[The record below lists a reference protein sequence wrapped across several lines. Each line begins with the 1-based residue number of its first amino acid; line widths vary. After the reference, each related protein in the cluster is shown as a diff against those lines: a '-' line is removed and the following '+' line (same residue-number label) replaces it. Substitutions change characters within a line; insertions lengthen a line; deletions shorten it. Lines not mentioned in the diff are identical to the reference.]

1 MSKSGAGAVPLI
13 KKKRFSFKKPIV
25 NQDGPMQKNIAV
37 DPRIRDENLKI
48 VRTFSQ
54 KSRQMTK
61 RKGYSPGAGALE
73 DPAFLAQQMGD
84 YMENPYIVQTAM
96 TDQFIRPAV
105 EMWCD
110 PNTRTQ
116 AEIDYGHI
124 SHWDTSSITT
134 MRRLFRGN
142 TFVDG
147 DANMRNFNDD
157 ISGWDVRNVTDMSEM
172 FYGATSFNGDISAW
186 DVGNVTDMSGMFAE
200 AINFNG
206 DIRAWDVGNVTDMKG
221 MFFEARSFNQP
232 IGGWD
237 TSQVTDMSE
246 MFSKARSFNQSIGGW
261 DTSQVTDMENM
272 FVNCPISRFNKPGCF
287 GKMCKI
293 VSKSINWL
301 NGRGGARKTY
311 RRIYKAT
318 RKGRPT
324 QRQPGQRR
332 RAKTSTQ
339 TRRR

>member
-1 MSKSGAGAVPLI
+1 MSESNNKAVPL
-13 KKKRFSFKKPIV
+13 KKQTSFFFPKPIV

-48 VRTFSQ
+48 LRTFSQ

-147 DANMRNFNDD
+147 DANMRNLMTILVD
-157 ISGWDVRNVTDMSEM
+157 GMCEMS
-172 FYGATSFNGDISAW
+172 
-186 DVGNVTDMSGMFAE
+186 
-200 AINFNG
+200 
-206 DIRAWDVGNVTDMKG
+206 
-221 MFFEARSFNQP
+221 
-232 IGGWD
+232 
-237 TSQVTDMSE
+237 
-246 MFSKARSFNQSIGGW
+246 
-261 DTSQVTDMENM
+261 
-272 FVNCPISRFNKPGCF
+272 
-287 GKMCKI
+287 
-293 VSKSINWL
+293 
-301 NGRGGARKTY
+301 
-311 RRIYKAT
+311 
-318 RKGRPT
+318 
-324 QRQPGQRR
+324 
-332 RAKTSTQ
+332 Q
-339 TRRR
+339 T

>member
-1 MSKSGAGAVPLI
+1 MSESGAGAGPL
-13 KKKRFSFKKPIV
+13 KKKTSFSFKKPIV

-37 DPRIRDENLKI
+37 DPRIRDENRKI

-54 KSRQMTK
+54 KSKQMT
-61 RKGYSPGAGALE
+61 GYPGAGALE

-96 TDQFIRPAV
+96 TDQFIRPAL

-124 SHWDTSSITT
+124 SHWDTSRITT

-186 DVGNVTDMSGMFAE
+186 DVGNVTDMRGMFAE

-206 DIRAWDVGNVTDMKG
+206 DISAWDVGNVTDMKG

-237 TSQVTDMSE
+237 TSQVTDMSI
-246 MFSKARSFNQSIGGW
+246 MFFKARSFNQYIGGW
-261 DTSQVTDMENM
+261 NTLQVTDMKNM
-272 FVNCPISRFNKPGCF
+272 FVDCPISRFNQPGCF
-287 GKMCKI
+287 GKMCEI
-293 VSKSINWL
+293 VSKPINWL
-301 NGRGGARKTY
+301 KGLKGRGGAKNTRRRK
-311 RRIYKAT
+311 YKAT
-318 RKGRPT
+318 RR
-324 QRQPGQRR
+324 RRSQRR
-332 RAKTSTQ
+332 RDKTST
-339 TRRR
+339 RRRRH